1 MDIRFVS
8 TLTPEDEGQ
17 IAPALMRAV
26 TALLDSLPIAYTLRV
41 ETLGAQ
47 VFQHTH
53 PSANVEFKG
62 EPTRRSSGATVL
74 PIADMPRSKSVVG

>member
-53 PSANVEFKG
+53 PAANPELSS
-62 EPTRRSSGATVL
+62 EPARRPNGAAVL
-74 PIADMPRSKSVVG
+74 PIIDLARGKTAAG